1 MTPYEKYMAENLP
14 KSFNEKLR
22 VVKNMFF
29 PGISGSSTK
38 SGTSSTNIKSSI
50 ENDGKQLGK
59 YQGPIQLERIKI
71 DLQFCRDSIKEAERP
86 LSALPYRVKMQQVY
100 QDTVNNGHVSACLE
114 KRQGLVLLKEFH
126 ICNDDGTTDEEAT
139 KLINTHWFRLAMKY
153 MLDAKAFGY
162 SLISFGDMIN
172 GDFPELATI
181 RRWNISP
188 DRLILGS
195 FQYVPSGIAFM
206 DPNAI
211 DPDGNKYVDWSCY
224 IETPNELGVSR
235 CGYGYL
241 YKVAPYEIIL
251 RNLLG
256 WNTDYIEMF
265 GSPLRVGKTNKVD
278 EERDNF
284 EKMLQQAGFAG
295 YALLDN
301 IQGEEIEF
309 VEQKGG
315 TGADGSAYS
324 SLEQRCMDIIS
335 KIILGHPKAI
345 DEPPGKLGAGKSKG
359 GSGIGQTPAQIALD
373 EKESQDSRDLAV
385 WVNNIYIPKL
395 QNLGIKLPLGKKF
408 AFKDDL
414 EQQQI
419 RFNENKNNT
428 DDANVML
435 AIAQAGGKPDWAF
448 FNERTGMK
456 IDEAPVPEAPQNKG
470 FTKDIQNKLN
480 KIYK

>member
-1 MTPYEKYMAENLP
+1 MTPYEIFMAQQGP
-14 KSFNEKLR
+14 KTFNEKLR
-22 VVKNMFF
+22 VVRNMFF
-29 PGISGSSTK
+29 PGIKGTTKAQDGSMLRS
-38 SGTSSTNIKSSI
+38 NINSNILIDAK
-50 ENDGKQLGK
+50 NLDR
-59 YQGPIQLERIKI
+59 YQAPVQLERIKI
-71 DLQFCRDSIKEAERP
+71 DLQYWRDAIKEAERP
-86 LSALPYRVKMQQVY
+86 LAALPYRVKMQQVF
-100 QDTVNNGHVSACLE
+100 QDTINNGHVSACIE
-114 KRQGLVLLKEFH
+114 KRQGLVLLKEYH
-126 ICNDDGTTDEEAT
+126 ICNEDGTTDEEST
-139 KLINTHWFRLAMKY
+139 KQIDNYWFRLALKY

-162 SLISFGDMIN
+162 SLITFGDMDK
-172 GDFPELATI
+172 GDFPELKPI

-188 DRLILGS
+188 DRLIYGTM
-195 FQYVPSGIAFM
+195 QYIPTGIPFM
-206 DPNAI
+206 DPQATGPNGEKFI
-211 DPDGNKYVDWSCY
+211 DWSLY

-241 YKVAPYEIIL
+241 YKVAPYEIVL

-265 GSPLRVGKTNKVD
+265 GAPLRVGKTNKVA
-278 EERDNF
+278 EERDAF
-284 EKMLQQAGFAG
+284 EEMLKQAGFAG

-373 EKESQDSRDLAV
+373 EKESQDSRDLAR
-385 WVNNIYIPKL
+385 WVNDIYIPKL
-395 QNLGIKLPLGKKF
+395 INLGLKLPLGKKF

-419 RFNENKNNT
+419 RFNENKNNQ

-435 AIAQAGGKPDWAF
+435 AITQAGGKADWKF
-448 FNERTGMK
+448 FNERTGMNVE
-456 IDEAPVPEAPQNKG
+456 EAPVQDVPSFP
-470 FTKDIQNKLN
+470 KDIQNKLH